1 MAQAQAVW
9 LIIMTPKQAD
19 VWQAYHQASEM
30 LADATET
37 LLGLRKQQRDGL
49 IGNCAEQEDIVLGL
63 LANYRACRAAMEAL
77 S

>member
-1 MAQAQAVW
+1 
-9 LIIMTPKQAD
+9 MTPHHAD

-37 LLGLRKQQRDGL
+37 LIKDHERRRSGL
-49 IGNCAEQEDIVLGL
+49 IGNCAEQEAVVYGL

-77 S
+77 R

>member
-1 MAQAQAVW
+1 
-9 LIIMTPKQAD
+9 MTPHHAD

-37 LLGLRKQQRDGL
+37 LIKAHECRRAGLL
-49 IGNCAEQEDIVLGL
+49 CNCAEQEAVVTGL

>member
-1 MAQAQAVW
+1 
-9 LIIMTPKQAD
+9 MTPKEAG

-37 LLGLRKQQRDGL
+37 LIKYREEQHDGL
-49 IGNCAEQEDIVLGL
+49 IGNCAEQEAIVLGL

-77 S
+77 R

>member
-1 MAQAQAVW
+1 
-9 LIIMTPKQAD
+9 MTPKQAD

-37 LLGLRKQQRDGL
+37 LLEMRKQQREGL
-49 IGNCAEQEDIVLGL
+49 ISNCATQETLVLGL
-63 LANYRACRAAMEAL
+63 LANYRVCRAAMEAL

>member
-1 MAQAQAVW
+1 
-9 LIIMTPKQAD
+9 MTPKEAD

-37 LLGLRKQQRDGL
+37 LIKSHEYRSAGLL
-49 IGNCAEQEDIVLGL
+49 CNCADQEAVVYGL

-77 S
+77 R